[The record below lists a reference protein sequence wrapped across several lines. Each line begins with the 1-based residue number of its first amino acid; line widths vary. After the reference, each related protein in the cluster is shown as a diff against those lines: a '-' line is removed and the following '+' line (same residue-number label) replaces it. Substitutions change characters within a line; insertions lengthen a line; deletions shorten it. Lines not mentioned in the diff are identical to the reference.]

1 MNRNTR
7 GVELMT
13 GLPPELDVPAV
24 RRRILAWYRAHRRD
38 LPWRTPSI
46 DPYATLVVE
55 MMAQQTQIT
64 TVLPY
69 YRRFLKR
76 FPTVRSL
83 ASSNIDNVLPYWA
96 GLGYYR
102 RCHHLHAAARMIVG
116 EWGSRWPRDVETLQ
130 TLPGVGRYTA
140 GAVASIAF
148 GVPTPA
154 VDGNV
159 KRVLARLL
167 GLDVAPDSPKAIER
181 IWAAAGALVAPRR
194 PGEFNQ
200 GLMEI
205 GSRVCRPRRPDCP
218 VCPLR
223 VCCHFAIHGGPDPL
237 RRNSKPTEV
246 ASMTLVTVALERDGQ
261 LFYRRRPNTGLWA
274 GLWEWPTDTPVN
286 SERPHRVAQRLL
298 SGVLPGFDGR
308 VQRFHTLTHQLTH
321 RRITFHAYRIRINGV
336 KARSLGGRWLS
347 EGRERSL
354 PLSTAQVR
362 LLQALRNAA
371 SPTPE

>member
-1 MNRNTR
+1 
-7 GVELMT
+7 MT
-13 GLPPELDVPAV
+13 SVPPKLDVPVV
-24 RRRILAWYRAHRRD
+24 RRRVLAWYRAHRRD
-38 LPWRTPSI
+38 LPWRRLSV

-83 ASSNIDNVLPYWA
+83 ARADIDDVLPYWA

-102 RCHHLHAAARMIVG
+102 RCHHLHAAARMIVEDFG
-116 EWGSRWPRDVETLQ
+116 GRWPRDVETLQ

-159 KRVLARLL
+159 KRVLVRLL
-167 GLDVAPDSPKAIER
+167 GLDGWPDSPGATER
-181 IWAAAGALVAPRR
+181 IWAAAGELVAPRR

-200 GLMEI
+200 GLMGI
-205 GSRVCRPRRPDCP
+205 GSRVCRPHRPDCG

-223 VCCHFAIHGGPDPL
+223 ACCRFAIHGGPDPL
-237 RRNSKPTEV
+237 RRNSKRTTV
-246 ASMTLVTVALERDGQ
+246 TATTLVTVALQRHGQ

-274 GLWEWPTDTPVN
+274 GLWEWPTDAPN
-286 SERPHRVAQRLL
+286 DSERPHRVAERLV
-298 SGVLPGFDGR
+298 SGVSSGHQGR
-308 VQRFHTLTHQLTH
+308 VQRFHTMTHQLSH
-321 RRITFHAYRIRINGV
+321 RRITFHAYRVVVDGV
-336 KARSLGGRWLS
+336 TMRAADGRWLR
-347 EGRERSL
+347 EGREQAL
-354 PLSTAQVR
+354 PLSSAQVR
-362 LLQALRNAA
+362 LLEALRNADRL
-371 SPTPE
+371 TPGR